1 MNSPVLRPH
10 EKNLNTVRG
19 YLDQIKSYARLV
31 SPMLTEACKEAGLN
45 SPVADV
51 CAGVLASVIEDLIAV
66 SRLNRSDFER
76 TKRKERVLAAA
87 QEPVASALR
96 LAIAASPVNGRAAV
110 AHWDVVCEHHEVGK
124 LAWLLGM
131 PTETAKK
138 YSVKYG
144 RRG

>member
-1 MNSPVLRPH
+1 MSNQL
-10 EKNLNTVRG
+10 TVVQPSR
-19 YLDQIKSYARLV
+19 YVEMVIQHTPLIRSYVRVESAI
-31 SPMLTEACKEAGLN
+31 LTAACKQAN
-45 SPVADV
+45 IVAPRI
-51 CAGVLASVIEDLIAV
+51 CAGVLASVIDDLIVV

-131 PTETAKK
+131 PTGD
-138 YSVKYG
+138 S
-144 RRG
+144 